1 MIDLQKRYARVED
14 GEIKEPFVLGL
25 HIKNRGHEPLL
36 YSEVLFDPVPAVTQF
51 QNAVEVLTVVG
62 RTVVASYKVVD
73 KDGNQILS
81 ELHDSK
87 RDPEAPFDPMAQVDI
102 LITEV
107 DPVITARV
115 LELVKKMAGEK
126 LDAFAKTREYD
137 SIVSLATYATS
148 AIPKFREEG
157 QRGVDVRDATFAAT
171 YGYLEEMMQG
181 TAFVPKNMYEVESKL
196 PALTWEDAPAP

>member
-1 MIDLQKRYARVED
+1 MSELVKWIDNGEYDIVGD
-14 GEIKEPFVLGL
+14 IHGEIDAITNLIYHLG
-25 HIKNRGHEPLL
+25 
-36 YSEVLFDPVPAVTQF
+36 Y
-51 QNAVEVLTVVG
+51 
-62 RTVVASYKVVD
+62 D

-115 LELVKKMAGEK
+115 LELVKKMVGEK

-148 AIPKFREEG
+148 AIPKFKEEG
-157 QRGVDVRDATFAAT
+157 QRGVDVRDATFVAM

-181 TAFVPKNMYEVESKL
+181 TAFVPKSMYEVESKL